1 MAGLKNNRMRWIG
14 AIVVVGVLVPG
25 FCIPAAQQEKSE
37 MLVRRKQAIIQGVND
52 QLPGQILNLISEY
65 DMAQWTMPAEGKISI
80 PQENITCFTTTS
92 DGQYLAV
99 GTEKGAVY
107 LFRTDTWERVADFQ
121 IGDLNAPVVKTVVRA
136 IVFSPNNRYLAYSIG
151 AGVVHIRSMETGKV
165 VNALNFD
172 PSGNAR
178 KGVLAIAF
186 SPDSRRFVL
195 GYAGNMYYYEIEKGA
210 ETFFEKAHF
219 DNAHSSHIKTL
230 IFLNNMSIASAAI
243 DDSHVK
249 IWDILEEGITERYSF
264 DLEAPVTTLA
274 YSSMQEILAVGSS
287 KVSKEVDENI
297 YLLKIG
303 NELRSKKL
311 KEVIAEKDSTPVK
324 QLLFS
329 VNQRYL
335 IGLQDLDVRLPV
347 RKAYIIDL
355 MHVKR
360 AMKLHM
366 LMFPAEGSVQKIIF
380 SPDNQYVVG
389 LINGELFFIEN
400 FLEKLER
407 AERRIHVF
415 NSLNR
420 EYNNHYKSDDEPLQK
435 YNNGGNEVLV
445 DKAIGQLIIKDST
458 QAIELLEAI
467 AHALKADDWVAVDE
481 VRLKLHFAVPVKQS
495 SPEQRL
501 QNIMNSPDISPEH
514 KKFLLEMG
522 QLVHNYGEAVDV
534 SSENVE
540 QKYETFL
547 NMLTLFPLGDFLD
560 EPSLQKFSDV
570 DALSRSGRWLTWDD
584 KQNSCISLV
593 DKPYI
598 NSINERYRQYFYYL
612 NVVCQRLPGAH
623 RNDQIEFWLWRAIE
637 QKNERALAAWLKF
650 LKEAAPSREAGRLPS
665 ANKVSPEVL
674 ACVKQGGGQQC
685 LNEVGPIVA
694 GGALALGLAH
704 AAAAGTSAERYLK
717 DIPMNVQ
724 VSAAVVVGA
733 ALAQGSYSLATKREQ
748 WLWSRFKKSKKG
760 GDYRSRLIND
770 LNLFFERYEQLAV
783 VNGIIKKMFPADS
796 KEVEKNRL
804 WFASFRWVIEN
815 LGNEAGRTAFQKI
828 VDYLRDKERA
838 PVSEVLQSAGVK
850 ESWGTGYVKELFT
863 FDVFKQDHY
872 QAKIVK
878 EMLKNSEWLVEMV
891 PGGPREAAVVA
902 PISLDEPD

>member
-1 MAGLKNNRMRWIG
+1 M
-14 AIVVVGVLVPG
+14 
-25 FCIPAAQQEKSE
+25 
-37 MLVRRKQAIIQGVND
+37 
-52 QLPGQILNLISEY
+52 
-65 DMAQWTMPAEGKISI
+65 
-80 PQENITCFTTTS
+80 
-92 DGQYLAV
+92 
-99 GTEKGAVY
+99 
-107 LFRTDTWERVADFQ
+107 
-121 IGDLNAPVVKTVVRA
+121 NAPVVKTVVRA

-151 AGVVHIRSMETGKV
+151 AGIVHIRSMETGKV

-287 KVSKEVDENI
+287 KLSKEVDENI

-311 KEVIAEKDSTPVK
+311 KEVIAKKGVTPVK
-324 QLLFS
+324 ELFFS
-329 VNQRYL
+329 INQRYL
-335 IGLQDLDVRLPV
+335 IGLQGVDISML
-347 RKAYIIDL
+347 YIIDL
-355 MHVKR
+355 MHVERTIKQHVLPYS
-360 AMKLHM
+360 A
-366 LMFPAEGSVQKIIF
+366 GIQKIIF
-380 SPDNQYVVG
+380 SPDNQYA
-389 LINGELFFIEN
+389 LALARGELLFLEN
-400 FLEKLER
+400 FLEKMNHI
-407 AERRIHVF
+407 ERRIHVF
-415 NSLNR
+415 NSLNQA
-420 EYNNHYKSDDEPLQK
+420 YNNHYKSDDQPLQK

-467 AHALKADDWVAVDE
+467 AHALKAGDWVAVDE
-481 VRLKLHFAVPVKQS
+481 VRSKLHFAVPVKQS

-501 QNIMNSPDISPEH
+501 QNIMNSPDISPED

-522 QLVHNYGEAVDV
+522 QFVHNYGEAVDV
-534 SSENVE
+534 GPENVE

-612 NVVCQRLPGAH
+612 NVVCQKLSGDD
-623 RNDQIEFWLWRAIE
+623 RNDQIEFWLWRAVE

-650 LKEAAPSREAGRLPS
+650 LREAAPSREAGERRS
-665 ANKVSPEVL
+665 ANKMSVSPEVL

-724 VSAAVVVGA
+724 VSTAVVVGA

-748 WLWSRFKKSKKG
+748 WLWSRFKKSKKDG
-760 GDYRSRLIND
+760 GYLVRLIKN
-770 LNLFFERYEQLAV
+770 LNIFFERYEQLAV
-783 VNGIIKKMFPADS
+783 VNDIIQKMFPADS
-796 KEVEKNRL
+796 KDVEKNRL

-815 LGNEAGRTAFQKI
+815 LGSETGRQAFQKI
-828 VDYLRDKERA
+828 VDYLRDKKRA
-838 PVSEVLQSAGVK
+838 PVGEVLQFAQVK

-863 FDVFKQDHY
+863 FNVFKQDYY
-872 QAKIVK
+872 QAKIMK
-878 EMLKNSEWLVEMV
+878 EMLKNGEWLVERV